1 MQTLTEI
8 RSLLAE
14 AGQRPNKRLGQC
26 FLIDLNL
33 MQAVVDTADLT
44 GGETILEVGPG
55 TGSLTEAL
63 LERAGR
69 VVSVEYDRKLAEIIE
84 RRLSGRE
91 NFTLIQTDAL
101 AGKHEI
107 APQVLAAVGPRAVL
121 VSNLPYAIATP
132 LVVEALIE
140 SWRSLRGR
148 GVCFERLTFTVQQ
161 EVAERMAATTG
172 KAYGSASVM
181 LQLLGDVSL
190 GKAIPASAFWPR
202 PKIDSRI
209 VRIDFAADRAGQ
221 IEDIQTL
228 QALLHLAFTQ
238 RRKHIGTVVKA
249 RGAPFDADAFGQAL
263 SEAGIEP
270 STRAEDLL
278 PAEYLE
284 LAQRLGRTI
293 L

>member
-8 RSLLAE
+8 RNLLAA

-33 MQAVVDTADLT
+33 MQAVVETAGLT
-44 GGETILEVGPG
+44 GEETVLEVGPG

-69 VVSVEYDRKLAEIIE
+69 VVSVEYDRMLAGVVEK
-84 RRLSGRE
+84 RLGDRE
-91 NFTLIQTDAL
+91 NFALLQQDAL
-101 AGKHEI
+101 ASKHEI
-107 APQVLAAVGPRAVL
+107 APEVLAAVGPRAVL

-140 SWRSLRGR
+140 SYRSLRGE
-148 GVCFERLTFTVQQ
+148 GVRFDGLTFTVQQ
-161 EVAERMAATTG
+161 EVAERMAASAG

-181 LQLLGDVSL
+181 LQLLGDVTL

-209 VRIDFAADRAGQ
+209 VRIDFNAERAGQ
-221 IEDIQTL
+221 IEDLATL
-228 QALLHLAFTQ
+228 QAVLHLAFTQ
-238 RRKHIGTVVKA
+238 RRKHIASVVRA
-249 RGAPFDADAFGQAL
+249 RGAAFEVEAFRAAL
-263 SEAGIEP
+263 QQAGISP
-270 STRAEDLL
+270 TTRAEELS
-278 PAEYLE
+278 PREYGE
-284 LAQRLGRTI
+284 LAGQLYRKI
-293 L
+293 S